1 MTKGYTNEAT
11 TMWATRGGQRPLA
24 RPKCGY
30 TGTEC
35 PKPFWEQYGIYVII
49 GAAVVGVVL
58 IASVIFIVYVIRTRK
73 KEQERQRLLWQIP
86 YMQLRKPP
94 TSRELQQQSKRSLQS
109 GKSVLDTGDSKL
121 TESNFGDYEIY
132 FLEGNAVLTT
142 KYPVTGLTD
151 EDGSRFPQ
159 MRRLDHDNVNRFIGL
174 SVDGA
179 EYVAIWRM
187 CSRGTLQEL
196 ISKGS
201 LWFDPFFMLCIMRD
215 IAEGTRYLHN
225 SIIGAHGRLRSECC
239 LVTDSWQVKISDYG
253 TGSLREEDRLKK
265 KRLLWMAPEHLRS
278 PDTSSKASKEGDV
291 YSFAIIASEVVTR
304 KPVWNL
310 HERKERIDGE

>member
-1 MTKGYTNEAT
+1 
-11 TMWATRGGQRPLA
+11 
-24 RPKCGY
+24 
-30 TGTEC
+30 
-35 PKPFWEQYGIYVII
+35 
-49 GAAVVGVVL
+49 
-58 IASVIFIVYVIRTRK
+58 TRK

-109 GKSVLDTGDSKL
+109 GKSVLTGDSKL

-187 CSRGTLQEL
+187 VLGICTTL
-196 ISKGS
+196 S
-201 LWFDPFFMLCIMRD
+201 
-215 IAEGTRYLHN
+215 
-225 SIIGAHGRLRSECC
+225 SEPMVVSDREC

-253 TGSLREEDRLKK
+253 TGSLREEERLKK

-291 YSFAIIASEVVTR
+291 YSFAIIAS
-304 KPVWNL
+304 
-310 HERKERIDGE
+310 